1 MKKINKVVLVQPNM
15 KWMNW
20 NWKTSW
26 DIHPLNLCLLGAPI
40 KDDYNVTIVDANLE
54 NYTPEQFK
62 QVIVNLNPDLVGLTL
77 LTNEYAEV
85 AHIGAKL
92 IREVNPE
99 IITVLGGVYATV
111 SYKAIYSDS
120 NLDYICVGE
129 GEYSF
134 PELLNYLNGKSKF
147 PKEGFL
153 GRCEGELQ
161 DTSKVVR
168 TLIEDLDT
176 LPSPAWELVDYSCY
190 TKRVGKITLDRPYT
204 FPYTRLMTS
213 RGCPVGC
220 TFCEVEVISG
230 GPFRYQSPE
239 RVIQDLKL
247 FKSEHGIKAFMI
259 DDDNFFV
266 NRKRVKVILK
276 AMLEEKI
283 DLEWKAHAVPVF
295 HLDDEIVELMAK
307 TGCRS
312 VALAIESG
320 SERILK
326 DVIRKPVK
334 LDQVRHA
341 CKKIKEV
348 GMDLVANF
356 IIGFPTETWDE
367 IRQTFKFAEE
377 LEIDYS
383 KFFIA
388 TPLEGTILND
398 MVMENNLM
406 AAHSDTS
413 GQMTDLNWSTSKILS
428 SEWTIDDLTVLR
440 GYEWERINF
449 GTPERRK
456 KLANMMGITGE
467 ELAKLRKDTFASV
480 SANIVKNYSYK
491 NPNGK
496 ADVDVDHHGDH
507 RSIGAETYPGVK
519 LDKGEPVSFG
529 F

>member
-1 MKKINKVVLVQPNM
+1 MKKIKRVVLVQPNM
-15 KWMNW
+15 KWMDW

-26 DIHPLNLCLLGAPI
+26 DIHPLNLCLLGAMI
-40 KDDYNVTIVDANLE
+40 NVDYEVTVVDANLE
-54 NYTPEQFK
+54 NHTRDQFK
-62 QVIVNLNPDLVGLTL
+62 KTISDLKPDMVGLTL
-77 LTNEYAEV
+77 LTNEYSEV
-85 AHIGAKL
+85 AHIGAEL
-92 IREVNPE
+92 IREIDPK

-111 SYKAIYSDS
+111 SYSSIYSDS
-120 NLDYICVGE
+120 NFDYICVGE

-134 PELLNYLNGKSKF
+134 PQLLKYLNNEGEF

-153 GRCEGELQ
+153 GRREGELQ
-161 DTSKVVR
+161 DASKVVR
-168 TLIEDLDT
+168 TLIEDLDA
-176 LPSPAWELVDYSCY
+176 LPSPAWDLVDYSRY
-190 TKRVGKITLDRPYT
+190 TRRVGKITIDHPYT

-230 GPFRYQSPE
+230 GPFRYQSPKKVLQE
-239 RVIQDLKL
+239 LRL
-247 FKSEHGIKAFMI
+247 FKSQHGIKAFML

-320 SERILK
+320 SERVLK

-334 LDQVRHA
+334 LDHVRHV
-341 CKKIKEV
+341 CKKIKDV

-388 TPLEGTILND
+388 TPLEGTILHD

-413 GQMTDLNWSTSKILS
+413 GQMKDLNWSTSKILS
-428 SEWTIDDLTVLR
+428 DEWTMDDLTVLR

-456 KLANMMGITGE
+456 KLASMMGITEE
-467 ELAKLRKDTFASV
+467 ELGKLRKDTFASV
-480 SANIVKNYSYK
+480 TANIITNFNHKNA
-491 NPNGK
+491 NGK
-496 ADVDVDHHGDH
+496 VVIEHHGDH
-507 RSIGAETYPGVK
+507 RSIGAESYPGVK
-519 LDKGEPVSFG
+519 LDRGEPVSFG